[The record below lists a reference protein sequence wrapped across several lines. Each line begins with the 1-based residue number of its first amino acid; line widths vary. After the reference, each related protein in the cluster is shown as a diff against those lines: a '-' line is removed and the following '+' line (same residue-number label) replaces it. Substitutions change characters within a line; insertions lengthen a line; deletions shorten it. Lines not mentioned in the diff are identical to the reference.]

1 MRWVQQYSYSELFE
15 NNVNLKRIEVK
26 ENLISFISIKLFKN
40 TKNLEQLYLHEN
52 KIRKLRPKERWR
64 HILRI
69 VD

>member
-1 MRWVQQYSYSELFE
+1 MIGAELLRGRLPSKIHVCSELFE

-52 KIRKLRPKERWR
+52 KIRKLRPKE
-64 HILRI
+64 
-69 VD
+69 